1 MLPFKPCPHPKPVAC
16 SVACHA
22 LESFSLQL
30 HGKTFLAQNSFIVF
44 VAPVAVCFI
53 QFPCSKPAFFSGI
66 NDHGFIYK
74 VAYAVHVKAVFFI
87 CISYGLRFKK
97 TFLLPHVIAFQKPVK
112 DSAVFSKKLVHQIR
126 VPVFRRNCYRKGNQ
140 LDSSPDAVVTTLD
153 SWLMVCR
160 VSISLS
166 VRRETMF

>member
-1 MLPFKPCPHPKPVAC
+1 MFPLQSYPHPKPVAC
-16 SVACHA
+16 TVAGKT
-22 LESFSLQL
+22 LESFFLQL

-74 VAYAVHVKAVFFI
+74 VAYAVHVKAVFLI
-87 CISYGLRFKK
+87 GIPYGFRFKK
-97 TFLLPHVIAFQKPVK
+97 TFLLPHVVAFQKPVK

-126 VPVFRRNCYRKGNQ
+126 VSVFRRNSHRKGNE
-140 LDSSPDAVVTTLD
+140 LDSSPDAVVSTLD

-160 VSISLS
+160 VSISKS
-166 VRRETMF
+166 ERRETMF